1 MDEMKIKLST
11 PITKSVVSK
20 LIENSVYKKIGIR
33 PSILI
38 NEIEADMT
46 NGTINFHIN
55 ADATMDER
63 VILKIH
69 RMISEEE

>member
-38 NEIEADMT
+38 NEIEVDMT

-55 ADATMDER
+55 ADVAMDER

>member
-11 PITKSVVSK
+11 PIAKSIVSK
-20 LIENSVYKKIGIR
+20 LIENSVYKKVGIR

-46 NGTINFHIN
+46 NGTISFHIN
-55 ADATMDER
+55 ADCAMDER

>member
-38 NEIEADMT
+38 NEIEAVMT

-55 ADATMDER
+55 ADVAMDER